1 MLEIQP
7 VELGDDGEWKVVVKN
22 EGGYASSLGKI
33 TLTGEGQCSFSS
45 KLWRILSMAVQLT
58 PMDQYMRSLWLS
70 ALTLSV
76 PRNYRGPRFL
86 EDLRA
91 LLTEEGL
98 VSFECKV
105 VGYPTPVLQWFK
117 DGQELKPGDVYQLS
131 GTNSL
136 GKAIFKNAVARSD
149 NRTASLFID
158 HSLMRQRNI
167 ISVYNSQ
174 VNIRALRKIAWVR
187 QNQRQSLPLRTSSH
201 T

>member
-1 MLEIQP
+1 M
-7 VELGDDGEWKVVVKN
+7 
-22 EGGYASSLGKI
+22 
-33 TLTGEGQCSFSS
+33 
-45 KLWRILSMAVQLT
+45 
-58 PMDQYMRSLWLS
+58 
-70 ALTLSV
+70 